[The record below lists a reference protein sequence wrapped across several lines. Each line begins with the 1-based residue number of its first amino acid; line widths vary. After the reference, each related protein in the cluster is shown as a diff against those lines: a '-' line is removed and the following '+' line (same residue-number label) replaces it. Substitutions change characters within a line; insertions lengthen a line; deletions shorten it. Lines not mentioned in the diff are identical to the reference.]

1 MIEITPHARKR
12 MEERGIT
19 IEQVEETV
27 QNPEGT
33 IEVKHG
39 RKASYRRYGSKFV
52 VVIYEEEGENVLV
65 ITALKVDERR
75 LRRYGFG
82 GV

>member
-39 RKASYRRYGSKFV
+39 RKASYRR
-52 VVIYEEEGENVLV
+52 
-65 ITALKVDERR
+65 
-75 LRRYGFG
+75 
-82 GV
+82 

>member
-19 IEQVEETV
+19 
-27 QNPEGT
+27 
-33 IEVKHG
+33 
-39 RKASYRRYGSKFV
+39 FV

>member
-27 QNPEGT
+27 QNPEET
-33 IEVKHG
+33 IEVWKKGIISTIWEQVCRCDLRGRG
-39 RKASYRRYGSKFV
+39 RKCFGYYR
-52 VVIYEEEGENVLV
+52 
-65 ITALKVDERR
+65 LK
-75 LRRYGFG
+75 G
-82 GV
+82 

>member
-19 IEQVEETV
+19 IEQVKEV
-27 QNPEGT
+27 IQNPEET

-39 RKASYRRYGSKFV
+39 RKASYRRYGDKFV
-52 VVIYEEEGENVLV
+52 VVIYEEEDILI

-75 LRRYGFG
+75 LKRYGFG